1 VQLQDIF
8 TDPELRGALLASLLG
23 IVSGLVFGT
32 LVHEAGHA
40 IAGRLAGY
48 RIRLIRIGRGPELF
62 RLHLGLALLVWYL
75 IPISGSVAIYRPLAD
90 VRRER
95 LMLIAG
101 GGIANALVACGLLAL
116 LPFPPDPVAHPILTP
131 VLQAYGILNLLF
143 VIGLGRVTTDGGLF
157 RAAVRLPSTMPDRK
171 LTRLYASKGDR
182 PLHRPAARVALSAC
196 RRRTARRGNRYA

>member
-1 VQLQDIF
+1 MQLQDIF

-23 IVSGLVFGT
+23 IVFGLVFGT

-48 RIRLIRIGRGPELF
+48 RIRLIRIGRGPELL
-62 RLHLGLALLVWYL
+62 RLHLALALLVWRL
-75 IPISGSVAIYRPLAD
+75 IPISGSVAIYRPL
-90 VRRER
+90 RER
-95 LMLIAG
+95 LMFIAG

-131 VLQAYGILNLLF
+131 VLIFQAYGILNLLF
-143 VIGLGRVTTDGGLF
+143 VIGPGRITTDGGLF

-171 LTRLYASKGDR
+171 LTRLYASGDR
-182 PLHRPAARVALSAC
+182 PLQRPAARAALSAC
-196 RRRTARRGNRYA
+196 RRRAARRGNRYA

>member
-23 IVSGLVFGT
+23 IVLGLVFGT

-48 RIRLIRIGRGPELF
+48 RIRLIRIGRGPELL
-62 RLHLGLALLVWYL
+62 RLHLALALLVWRL
-75 IPISGSVAIYRPLAD
+75 IPISGSVAIYRPL
-90 VRRER
+90 RER
-95 LMLIAG
+95 LMFIAG

-131 VLQAYGILNLLF
+131 VLIFQTYGILNLLF
-143 VIGLGRVTTDGGLF
+143 VIGPGRITTDGGLF
-157 RAAVRLPSTMPDRK
+157 RAAVRLPSMMPDRK
-171 LTRLYASKGDR
+171 LTRLYASKVTDR
-182 PLHRPAARVALSAC
+182 YSDLPPEPPSALPPSC
-196 RRRTARRGNRYA
+196 CTPW